1 MAERRYTLPPN
12 GKRAKRMTLSRQ
24 LCDVDL
30 TLECK
35 HCGFP
40 LIKTGQWFMVARRF
54 KCKGCK
60 REVLIPYRD
69 KLALFER
76 HAHLA

>member
-1 MAERRYTLPPN
+1 
-12 GKRAKRMTLSRQ
+12 MTLSRR
-24 LCDVDL
+24 LSHVDL

-35 HCGFP
+35 HCGCP
-40 LIKTGQWFMVARRF
+40 LIKTGQWFMVAPRF
-54 KCKGCK
+54 KCKRCK

>member
-1 MAERRYTLPPN
+1 
-12 GKRAKRMTLSRQ
+12 MTLSRR
-24 LCDVDL
+24 LSHVDL

-35 HCGFP
+35 HCGCP
-40 LIKTGQWFMVARRF
+40 LIKTGQWFMVASRF
-54 KCKGCK
+54 KCTRCK
-60 REVLIPYRD
+60 REVLISYRD